1 MELIKYI
8 NLIRRWLW
16 LIILASFLT
25 GSIAYVTGKR
35 QERTVY
41 QTQALLSIGNFA
53 NSPDPDTAEIFIGR
67 ELVKT
72 YIILTTT
79 HDVLQ
84 ATVDALDIEMSVAQL
99 RGAVIATP
107 VEGTSLMQLG
117 ITNPDR
123 VKAADIANEL
133 AHQIILHS
141 PTNLTPEQER
151 RIDLANTQ
159 VERLNN
165 QLEGLHLQLEEVD
178 RQIATITDDDELE
191 RLTLQRNILIDQI
204 NGATT
209 TVAQYS
215 FTVLNL
221 QRQTNSVEIIERA
234 QVPLAPVQNPLL
246 PRVLLATLVG
256 ASMAVGLALT
266 IEYMDNTVKT
276 SAQAAELLKT
286 SVWGTIQYNHKYHK
300 RYPRKALTDPLANE
314 VLEAYHTL
322 RTNILLANNEGQH
335 VYVMT
340 SPGPAEG
347 KSSVTANL
355 AIAMAQNGK
364 RVLLVDADLRRPTI
378 HTLFGLPN
386 EFGLNT
392 LLQDIAPEEGATN
405 TTEQVFAT
413 RMTHCVQQ
421 TTTPNLV
428 VITSGSSSGQ
438 SPSILLGSPMMQQW
452 YKSVRA
458 ISQLDVVLFDTPPS
472 LMFADGSALA
482 ANTGANVILVLE
494 AGRTQEQAALKVVET
509 FNEQHIE
516 VKGLVLN
523 KAKPRDEEYYYYGYR
538 YYYTSAAEPP
548 HRRLLDRITGKQ
560 NDQQH

>member
-221 QRQTNSVEIIERA
+221 QRQT
-234 QVPLAPVQNPLL
+234 
-246 PRVLLATLVG
+246 
-256 ASMAVGLALT
+256 
-266 IEYMDNTVKT
+266 
-276 SAQAAELLKT
+276 
-286 SVWGTIQYNHKYHK
+286 
-300 RYPRKALTDPLANE
+300 
-314 VLEAYHTL
+314 
-322 RTNILLANNEGQH
+322 
-335 VYVMT
+335 
-340 SPGPAEG
+340 
-347 KSSVTANL
+347 
-355 AIAMAQNGK
+355 
-364 RVLLVDADLRRPTI
+364 
-378 HTLFGLPN
+378 
-386 EFGLNT
+386 
-392 LLQDIAPEEGATN
+392 
-405 TTEQVFAT
+405 
-413 RMTHCVQQ
+413 
-421 TTTPNLV
+421 
-428 VITSGSSSGQ
+428 
-438 SPSILLGSPMMQQW
+438 
-452 YKSVRA
+452 
-458 ISQLDVVLFDTPPS
+458 
-472 LMFADGSALA
+472 
-482 ANTGANVILVLE
+482 
-494 AGRTQEQAALKVVET
+494 
-509 FNEQHIE
+509 
-516 VKGLVLN
+516 
-523 KAKPRDEEYYYYGYR
+523 
-538 YYYTSAAEPP
+538 
-548 HRRLLDRITGKQ
+548 
-560 NDQQH
+560 